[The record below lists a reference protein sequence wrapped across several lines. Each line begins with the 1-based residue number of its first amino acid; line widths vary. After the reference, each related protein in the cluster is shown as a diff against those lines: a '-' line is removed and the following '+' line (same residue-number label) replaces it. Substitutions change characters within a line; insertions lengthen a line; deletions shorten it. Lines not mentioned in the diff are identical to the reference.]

1 MTKRSNI
8 GLILLITLLIILM
21 YIVDFYI
28 QPGYMVK
35 SIIKIILFLII
46 PFIYSYKVHI
56 TPVMEFFKIKS
67 LKELIKAFI
76 LSIGIYIFIIAAY
89 FILKG
94 FIDLDNIKTILDS
107 SLSVNKDNFIY
118 VSLYI
123 SFINSLLEEF
133 FFRGFIFFNLN
144 KTMTLVMSYSISAFA
159 FSIYHV
165 AILANWFNPI
175 LFMVSLIGLFIGGLI
190 FNKLNIRNGNIY
202 NSWLVHMF
210 ANFAINTVGLIM
222 YGII

>member
-8 GLILLITLLIILM
+8 GLILLITFLIILM

-56 TPVMEFFKIKS
+56 NPVMEFFKIKS

-76 LSIGIYIFIIAAY
+76 LGIGIYIFIIAAY

-107 SLSVNKDNFIY
+107 SLSVNKYNFIY

-175 LFMVSLIGLFIGGLI
+175 LFIVSLIGLFIGGLI

>member
-56 TPVMEFFKIKS
+56 NPVMEFFKIKS

>member
-1 MTKRSNI
+1 MIKKSTL
-8 GLILLITLLIILM
+8 GLILLITALIILM
-21 YIVDFYI
+21 YIVDFHI

-35 SIIKIILFLII
+35 SVIKITLFLII
-46 PFIYSYKVHI
+46 PVIYSNKAHMLSVK
-56 TPVMEFFKIKS
+56 EFLKIKS
-67 LKELIKAFI
+67 LKELIRAFA
-76 LSIGIYIFIIAAY
+76 LGIGIYVFILIAY
-89 FILKG
+89 FILRG
-94 FIDLDNIKTILDS
+94 FIDLNNIKTILDQ
-107 SLSVNKDNFIY
+107 SLSVNKNNFIY
-118 VSLYI
+118 ISLYI

-144 KTMTLVMSYSISAFA
+144 KAMPLFMSYTISAFA

-175 LFMVSLIGLFIGGLI
+175 LFMVALVGLFIGGLI
-190 FNKLNIRNGNIY
+190 FNKLNIKNDNIY

>member
-8 GLILLITLLIILM
+8 GLILLITFLIILM

-56 TPVMEFFKIKS
+56 NPVMEFFKIKS

-76 LSIGIYIFIIAAY
+76 LGIGIYIFIIAAY

-107 SLSVNKDNFIY
+107 SLSVNKYNFIY

>member
-56 TPVMEFFKIKS
+56 NPVMEFFKIKS

-76 LSIGIYIFIIAAY
+76 LGIGIYIFIIAAY

-107 SLSVNKDNFIY
+107 SLSVNKYNFIY